1 MLEGAAGHA
10 AALLTRAARSTVAS
24 QSVAQRVGRA
34 CRDPVGE
41 RHEPRSPPAARSR
54 RTASRVSAEPPEAD
68 TATTIVPDAT
78 TGSRSEA
85 ASSATAG
92 TPRARSRAAATWFA

>member
-10 AALLTRAARSTVAS
+10 PALLTRAQVDGLVAERG
-24 QSVAQRVGRA
+24 QSVSSRLVTATNR
-34 CRDPVGE
+34 P
-41 RHEPRSPPAARSR
+41 SPPASRSR

-68 TATTIVPDAT
+68 TATTVVPGPT

-92 TPRARSRAAATWFA
+92 IPWARSRAAATWLA